1 MLIKI
6 STDGADILWQLRYVI
21 WKSQC
26 DGWDIEKLANHDGR
40 RYCFEDFHST
50 WAKHWDQFVCL
61 FVCLSFD
68 RMARAVKWFLGNGRG
83 GAMVCKPEPC
93 SLGQAFRA
101 YWTLA
106 REERPSG
113 IRGLHWLEGKE
124 WFPHLCGCR
133 SFITFLS
140 VRWINCMAARL
151 KWQGLWRRQ
160 KASQVEWCCLTWE
173 WLRTSLLSPSGG

>member
-1 MLIKI
+1 MAITVCDLEVPM
-6 STDGADILWQLRYVI
+6 WWLRYRKAS
-21 WKSQC
+21 KSRWETILFWRFPQHLSKTLGPVC
-26 DGWDIEKLANHDGR
+26 
-40 RYCFEDFHST
+40 
-50 WAKHWDQFVCL
+50 CL